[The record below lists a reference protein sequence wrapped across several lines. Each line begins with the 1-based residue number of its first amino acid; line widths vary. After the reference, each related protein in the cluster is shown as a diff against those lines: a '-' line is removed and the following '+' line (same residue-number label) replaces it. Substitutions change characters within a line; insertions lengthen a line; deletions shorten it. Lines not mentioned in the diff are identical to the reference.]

1 MLEAQIKASE
11 TAVEWLIGEHKALV
25 EARRT
30 QDKDLKDLVQRV
42 EKETL
47 KMRKLEMEEKKAF
60 QAVREEEY
68 MLGKLKADLADEIRE
83 KAIQELIKEQPTYE
97 EELER
102 VISNYIRVKDTG
114 LSFEAK
120 KEPKEIIAAIKRDEE
135 HGGLSDGAVAAMQAR
150 RSYNKA
156 MRELCENHHDKQPLN
171 KTARIEILKRF
182 VRSDSVMRLLA

>member
-11 TAVEWLIGEHKALV
+11 TAIEGLTGDYKNSV

-30 QDKDLKDLVQRV
+30 QDKDLKELVQRV

-68 MLGKLKADLADEIRE
+68 MLGKLKADLAAELRE

-97 EELER
+97 EELEL
-102 VISNYIRVKDTG
+102 VLSNYIQEKNTG
-114 LSFEAK
+114 LSFEATQ
-120 KEPKEIIAAIKRDEE
+120 EPKDIIASIKRNEE
-135 HGGLSDGAVAAMQAR
+135 NGGLSDGAVAAMQAR

-156 MRELCENHHDKQPLN
+156 MRELCENYHDKQPLN

-182 VRSDSVMRLLA
+182 VRSDSVTGLLT